1 MLRSL
6 HLRLLLSH
14 LLVGGLVLLLLGV
27 SFLVL
32 VSGERTADRLVF
44 ERLDTI
50 ARVATAQERLRA
62 STDDVPIQRLLPI
75 LGRVI
80 GAQALLVNE
89 RGQPT
94 LDPASGTPLPPLAT
108 VVEALEAPEQA
119 AAFTADDGSRWLVV
133 ARELG
138 PRRTLVVLAPR
149 PTIRTLALIL
159 QDTVGPLWQAGL
171 VALLASVVLAALL
184 ARWIAAPLQRAAA
197 AAGRVAAGDYEQR
210 LDPAGPEETRRL
222 AGAFNQM
229 VQQVRLSRQ
238 AQRDFVA
245 NVSHELKTPLT
256 SIQGF
261 GQAIADGTAR
271 GGESLERA
279 GQVIVQEAARL
290 GRLVDDLL
298 ALTRFDAGQAM
309 IDRRL
314 IDPATVLAA
323 AHERMQIAAAEQG
336 VELSLT
342 AKPLPP
348 LPADPDR
355 LLQVMTNLIVNAI
368 QHTARGGRIL
378 VAGQADAE
386 WLRLT
391 VEDNGPGIAP
401 EHLPR
406 IFERFYRADPARP
419 AAAGRGSGLGLA
431 IAEEI
436 VRAHGGRVD
445 VWSQPGVGSRFTV
458 VLPLA
463 PEAASTISARRR

>member
-1 MLRSL
+1 
-6 HLRLLLSH
+6 
-14 LLVGGLVLLLLGV
+14 
-27 SFLVL
+27 
-32 VSGERTADRLVF
+32 
-44 ERLDTI
+44 
-50 ARVATAQERLRA
+50 
-62 STDDVPIQRLLPI
+62 
-75 LGRVI
+75 
-80 GAQALLVNE
+80 
-89 RGQPT
+89 
-94 LDPASGTPLPPLAT
+94 
-108 VVEALEAPEQA
+108 
-119 AAFTADDGSRWLVV
+119 
-133 ARELG
+133 
-138 PRRTLVVLAPR
+138 
-149 PTIRTLALIL
+149 
-159 QDTVGPLWQAGL
+159 
-171 VALLASVVLAALL
+171 
-184 ARWIAAPLQRAAA
+184 
-197 AAGRVAAGDYEQR
+197 
-210 LDPAGPEETRRL
+210 
-222 AGAFNQM
+222 
-229 VQQVRLSRQ
+229 
-238 AQRDFVA
+238 
-245 NVSHELKTPLT
+245 LT

-355 LLQVMTNLIVNAI
+355 LLQVMTNLIANAI